1 MILIALLVILL
12 GFINMSTNFL
22 YLPYYFILLPF
33 ITYFL
38 ISNETKNTII
48 KDGYQ
53 EINDN
58 INKDKPL

>member
-1 MILIALLVILL
+1 MIHITLLVILL
-12 GFINMSTNFL
+12 GFINMTTKFL

-53 EINDN
+53 KINDD